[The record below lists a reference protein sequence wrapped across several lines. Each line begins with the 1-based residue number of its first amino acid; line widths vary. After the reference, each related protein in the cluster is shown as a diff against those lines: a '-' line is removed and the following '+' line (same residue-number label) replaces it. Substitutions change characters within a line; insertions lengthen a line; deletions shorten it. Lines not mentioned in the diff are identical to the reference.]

1 MIELYRHQI
10 WYSLAYPL
18 WWVEFENPPTWK
30 MAKSSITRPR
40 IDRSRS
46 NLVHSLITWYP
57 TYHTFSRLTVT
68 AGQEFAKLSI
78 TQPRIVQFRSNSP
91 HTRTTTKFQG
101 QAELFSLGAFVLSQC
116 TRLTDGQT
124 LSTDGWDGQ
133 TSLRLPIPRC
143 IQCSAVKT
151 ACENITKF
159 TP

>member
-101 QAELFSLGAFVLSQC
+101 QGGTVFARCFRFV
-116 TRLTDGQT
+116 TMHTFDGRTDGFT
-124 LSTDGWDGQ
+124 
-133 TSLRLPIPRC
+133 IFN
-143 IQCSAVKT
+143 T
-151 ACENITKF
+151 ALHAMQRGENLLWEY
-159 TP
+159 PSHH